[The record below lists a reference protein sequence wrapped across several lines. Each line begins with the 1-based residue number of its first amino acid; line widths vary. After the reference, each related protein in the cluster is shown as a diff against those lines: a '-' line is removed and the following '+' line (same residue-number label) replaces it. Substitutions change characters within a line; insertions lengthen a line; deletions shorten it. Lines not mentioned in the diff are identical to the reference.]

1 MTDKNITS
9 YKLRPAARKDLEG
22 IWQRTVRKWSVS
34 QAEKYLRMLDEAFK
48 LIVQD
53 PRLDRER
60 KELSPPVRIKRAGSH
75 LIVYLIAETYIDI
88 IRIRHERENWSN
100 DPLDD

>member
-1 MTDKNITS
+1 MTDENIKS
-9 YKLRPAARKDLEG
+9 YKLRPAARKDLES
-22 IWQRTVRKWSVS
+22 IWQNTVRKWSVS
-34 QAEKYLRMLDEAFK
+34 QAEKYLRMLDAAFK

-60 KELSPPVRIKRAGSH
+60 TELSPPVRIKRAGSH
-75 LIVYLIAETYIDI
+75 MIVYLIAENCIDI

-100 DPLDD
+100 DPLGD